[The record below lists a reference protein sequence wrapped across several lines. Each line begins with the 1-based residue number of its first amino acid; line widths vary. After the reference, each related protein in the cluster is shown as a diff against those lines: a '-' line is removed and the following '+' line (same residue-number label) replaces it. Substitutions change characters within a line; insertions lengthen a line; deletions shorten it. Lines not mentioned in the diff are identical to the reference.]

1 MQRASGSQMIKMLN
15 EMLEE
20 ERAAIEAMIGLT
32 AMATDPRE
40 RNTMQRIGAHEVSI
54 CIGLRDRITAIG
66 GTPSQNISDFAMYVL
81 SQELYPERL
90 RIFAHHQRLVIE
102 RLTALLPLSAADPAA
117 QQSILEMR
125 TILEGDVVW
134 IEERATSFIAS
145 RPNKD
150 FRSRTQVS
158 QNRPSDI
165 ALTPTAQVTFSN
177 NAPAQSTTGSF
188 APLYPPVE
196 STGNGFTI
204 TQNKPDFGG
213 YSDSPVDSSAG
224 PVEKPKRAR
233 RKTTDSDSSAGAE

>member
-1 MQRASGSQMIKMLN
+1 MQRAAGSQMIKMLN

-66 GTPSQNISDFAMYVL
+66 GVPSQNISDFAAYVL

-102 RLTALLPLSAADPAA
+102 RLTALLPLSASDPAA
-117 QQSILEMR
+117 QQAIMEMR

-150 FRSRTQVS
+150 FRARTAT
-158 QNRPSDI
+158 QNRAPDI

-177 NAPAQSTTGSF
+177 NTAAQAPTVTF

-196 STGNGFTI
+196 AQGNGFSI
-204 TQNKPDFGG
+204 APSKSEPSVYGDM
-213 YSDSPVDSSAG
+213 PADSSAG
-224 PVEKPKRAR
+224 PVEKPKRTR
-233 RKTTDSDSSAGAE
+233 RKPIDSDSSAGAE